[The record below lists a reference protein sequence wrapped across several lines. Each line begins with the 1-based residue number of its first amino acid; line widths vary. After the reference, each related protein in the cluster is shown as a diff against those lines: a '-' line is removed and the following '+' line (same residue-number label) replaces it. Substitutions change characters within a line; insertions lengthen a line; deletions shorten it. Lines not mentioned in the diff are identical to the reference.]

1 MICCGWSYR
10 SRLQCRLNRNLP
22 RSLLGFEVIEPTIL
36 AELWRSHAGRL
47 LVIARSVG
55 EPAEDAVQ
63 EAFASL
69 ATQSKLPDDPLAW
82 LVRVCRNHLLSWQR
96 KKQSQSNY
104 QQAVASQQSWFTD
117 TGAELDSQLDGRQV
131 TDWLKTLPA
140 DERQVIVM
148 HLWGNMSFR
157 QIAAAT
163 DCSLATANR
172 LYHSG
177 LEQLRS
183 RAGVPTEVC
192 HES

>member
-1 MICCGWSYR
+1 M
-10 SRLQCRLNRNLP
+10 
-22 RSLLGFEVIEPTIL
+22 IEPAIL

-69 ATQSKLPDDPLAW
+69 ATQTQLPDDPLAW
-82 LVRVCRNHLLSWQR
+82 LVRVSRNQLLSWQR
-96 KKQSQSNY
+96 KRQTQTKHQH
-104 QQAVASQQSWFTD
+104 AVASRTSWFID
-117 TGAELDSQLDGRQV
+117 TEAESQLDGQQV
-131 TDWLKTLPA
+131 TEWLQRLPT

-148 HLWGNMSFR
+148 HLWGGLSFR

-163 DCSLATANR
+163 DRSAATAYR
-172 LYHSG
+172 LYHRG
-177 LEQLRS
+177 LQQLRS
-183 RAGVPTEVC
+183 RAGFPTEAC